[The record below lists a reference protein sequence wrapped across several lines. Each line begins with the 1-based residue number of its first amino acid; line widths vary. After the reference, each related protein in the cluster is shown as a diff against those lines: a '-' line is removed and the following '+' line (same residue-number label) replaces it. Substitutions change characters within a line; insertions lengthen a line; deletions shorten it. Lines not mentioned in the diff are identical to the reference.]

1 MHKLVALGL
10 VILLVL
16 TTSFNVIL
24 EVSPY
29 QTVQRIRSRIT
40 SSAFDFQKYHTSDE
54 MVSMLQAFES
64 AYPRLMRIYVIGN
77 SFEGRQ
83 IWAAEIT
90 NFLTGAP
97 STKPAMLFVGP
108 HHGNEI
114 LGKEIALYYI
124 WYLLTNFGL
133 DERITR
139 ILDEKTVYVIPCVN
153 VDGNDWTL
161 MGAQYQRWNCRP
173 IDDDGDGLFDED
185 PPEDLDGDGKIMDMR
200 FWNITKGDWDYYPE
214 GLDKDG
220 DGFCTNEGFPK
231 VDGIGG
237 VDLNRNYAKAW
248 INYTYHGQ
256 YPFSEPETVTVRNF
270 TIAHPNIATVFDTHT
285 GAICLLHSWA
295 YTTNKSPDDKLYTI
309 LAKKYENLT
318 GYTEH
323 YISAQGTADDWMYDT
338 QSTICF
344 VMELFGEG
352 FYPGGVAQFEKDYP
366 EVNVPWHNFS
376 HPQLGIVE
384 IGGQWTLRLYNPPE
398 AEIVTW
404 ALKVLPMLIDL
415 AEITPKL
422 EIAQLNM
429 ARGIGAGVFNVSAI
443 IANTGYLDTATLQ
456 AMQTHTNKPVDV
468 TISFSSNI
476 ELVSAN
482 QTLSFAVIKGNN
494 TVNTH
499 WQIRIKQTGYTWIKV
514 SVASAKGGV
523 DEAVVRFYVPAS
535 ERLHVIP

>member
-1 MHKLVALGL
+1 
-10 VILLVL
+10 
-16 TTSFNVIL
+16 
-24 EVSPY
+24 
-29 QTVQRIRSRIT
+29 
-40 SSAFDFQKYHTSDE
+40 
-54 MVSMLQAFES
+54 
-64 AYPRLMRIYVIGN
+64 MRIYVIGN

-161 MGAQYQRWNCRP
+161 IGQYQRLNCRP

-185 PPEDLDGDGKIMDMR
+185 PPEDVDGDGKIMDMR
-200 FWNITKGDWDYYPE
+200 FWNETKGTWDYYPE

-231 VDGIGG
+231 TDGIGG
-237 VDLNRNYAKAW
+237 VDLNRNYAKGW
-248 INYTYHGQ
+248 TNNPGHGQ
-256 YPFSEPETVTVRNF
+256 YPFSEPEAATVRDF
-270 TIAHPNIATVFDTHT
+270 VLSHPNIITVFLTHA
-285 GAICLLHSWA
+285 GACSQCIPWA
-295 YTTNKSPDDKLYTI
+295 YTSSSSPDDQLYKNLI
-309 LAKKYENLT
+309 KKYQNLT
-318 GYTEH
+318 GYAFH
-323 YISAQGTADDWMYDT
+323 HISAQGDCGEWIYAN
-338 QSTICF
+338 QSAVCF
-344 VMELFGEG
+344 TLELFGEG
-352 FYPGGVAQFEKDYP
+352 FYPGGAQQFEKDYP
-366 EVNVPWHNFS
+366 DVNVPWHNFS
-376 HPQLGIVE
+376 HPQLGNVE
-384 IGGQWTLRLYNPPE
+384 IGGGWIFRLYNPPE
-398 AEIVTW
+398 NEITEW
-404 ALKVLPMLIDL
+404 ALKFLPIVIDL
-415 AEITPKL
+415 AEITP
-422 EIAQLNM
+422 EIKITQFSVAKANV
-429 ARGIGAGVFNVSAI
+429 AGVFNVSAI

-456 AMQTHTNKPVDV
+456 AMQTHTNKQVNV

-476 ELVSAN
+476 ELVSGN

-499 WQIRIKQTGYTWIKV
+499 WQIRIKQGGYTWVKIH
-514 SVASAKGGV
+514 VASAKGGV
-523 DEAVVRFYVPAS
+523 DEAYVRFYVPVS